1 MDKTLEF
8 TLLLDFYG
16 ELLTDKQREIL
27 GAYYLYDLSLAEIG
41 QQHEVSRQA
50 VHDIIK
56 RTEKKLVD
64 YETKLKLVENHLNNI
79 EGGGKYGV

>member
-16 ELLTDKQREIL
+16 ELLTEKQREIM
-27 GAYYLYDLSLAEIG
+27 GAYYLYDLSLAEISE
-41 QQHEVSRQA
+41 QQDVSRQA

-56 RTEKKLVD
+56 RTEKKLIGF
-64 YETKLKLVENHLNNI
+64 EGKLKLVEIHLNNRGG
-79 EGGGKYGV
+79 EGHGV

>member
-16 ELLTDKQREIL
+16 ELLTEKQREIFS
-27 GAYYLYDLSLAEIG
+27 AYYLYDLSLAEIG
-41 QQHEVSRQA
+41 EQQSVSRQA

-56 RTEKKLVD
+56 RTENKLSS
-64 YETKLKLVENHLNNI
+64 YEGKLKLVENHLN
-79 EGGGKYGV
+79 K

>member
-16 ELLTDKQREIL
+16 ELLTEKQREIF
-27 GAYYLYDLSLAEIG
+27 GAYYLYDLSLAEISE
-41 QQHEVSRQA
+41 QHEVSRQA

-64 YETKLKLVENHLNNI
+64 YETKLKLVENHMN
-79 EGGGKYGV
+79 K

>member
-16 ELLTDKQREIL
+16 ELLTDKQREIF

-41 QQHEVSRQA
+41 EQHEVSRQA

-56 RTEKKLVD
+56 RTGKKLAG
-64 YETKLKLVENHLNNI
+64 YEAKLKLIENHLN
-79 EGGGKYGV
+79 G